1 MVFTLDFI
9 VLFCIIQFS
18 FISSNLHPEL
28 VHLINSSYLLVN
40 GGSILRF
47 KIDNMN
53 QIDKVL
59 LFDEDQNSLDN
70 QNNNQNINRLK
81 CFEENICIFINNFIY
96 VFSSDGNF
104 IKK

>member
-1 MVFTLDFI
+1 M
-9 VLFCIIQFS
+9 
-18 FISSNLHPEL
+18 
-28 VHLINSSYLLVN
+28 HLINSSYLLVN

-53 QIDKVL
+53 QIDKVP